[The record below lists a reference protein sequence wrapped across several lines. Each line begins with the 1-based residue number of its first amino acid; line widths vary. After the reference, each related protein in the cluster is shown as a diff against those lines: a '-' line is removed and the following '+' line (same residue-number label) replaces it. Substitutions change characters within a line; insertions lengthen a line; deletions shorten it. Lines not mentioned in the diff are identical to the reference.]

1 MKSTLILIILL
12 LSVIFQTTLIPFV
25 AVFGVTPNLVLV
37 LILILIIWK
46 RFENVW
52 WMILLTSLFLDLLSG
67 LPFGLISLSL
77 IITAYLIDQF
87 NRNIFSEIKLWIIG
101 SLIASG
107 SFIYLIS
114 LFSLSNFFQI
124 DFVFGLKYLLIE
136 ILYNLLIGSILYYV
150 GVKKIFC

>member
-77 IITAYLIDQF
+77 IITTYLIDQF

>member
-1 MKSTLILIILL
+1 MKSTLILITLL
-12 LSVIFQTTLIPFV
+12 LSVILQTTSIPFV
-25 AVFGVTPNLVLV
+25 AIFGVIPNLVLV

>member
-1 MKSTLILIILL
+1 MKSTLILITLL